1 MSEDIIAETDTDW
14 FDNHLRE
21 WADSGWETEEIE
33 DYLVKNSATAT
44 EALMRVE
51 YLIGACK
58 QLSSRMS
65 HKWLDR
71 LDISGGLFDEW
82 IEALNN
88 PMNYDAILERYNEWA
103 KQYRRWELILDKCR
117 RDWEAI
123 MLGEE
128 RLLILARCDALDESS
143 KPRINLLIPMMEDPN
158 SFAKLDELL
167 NEIEENEARQKRAVY
182 ASIES
187 LRSDGYDV
195 EYIAEMNLVDALQEI
210 GHRQKM
216 HNLHEIIRLQI
227 IDEIAEFDDQL
238 AEKYE
243 IQRKT
248 MLNNDAENSLT
259 DLSKQV
265 SVMGIDLKKRLSKI
279 NLQIADWIDSG
290 MVFSTTRI
298 AAKEMFEWETNLPE
312 LTSEVDAHLALISR
326 YNYYNERMSDVTS
339 AQQYIGYL
347 DQTGT
352 LAEIVDDLELRWKD
366 AELECY
372 SIIEKYQNLGLVM
385 DDWSARIDVDPLNS
399 LTLIKISESD
409 WQNRLNCIDRLL
421 EIDVSFDGKTEVEKR
436 IDLLREVD
444 AGPEVIED
452 TMSMIERMITRRA
465 RHRMLLEKD
474 LLQLIAEGK
483 ASEDTASSTF
493 SLAEFEGFVA
503 QSRKHGSSASASI
516 SGNSI
521 IGGRIGERIKEKIG
535 HELNLFESAG
545 WYINELN
552 AMFEDDPM
560 RVARLLS
567 NIRTQMNEH
576 DALRRRLSTMPWNR
590 NVTLALQL
598 QEEMR
603 NPLKLAEINEQIPAM
618 MKELAQM
625 PIEDEEFVFSAW
637 SPAPIRKTLL
647 PIPEQVLEPVDALGD
662 AHEAMLEAMEPEE
675 QIREDGMTDNEFWED
690 EKWSAAR
697 WRWWREREARALAKQ
712 TEKAADANMEPALED
727 VKTEPLQQKPS
738 KSIEVSDSANIEYL
752 HIMMKK
758 LGLSNKY
765 SQDGGVANQISEIR
779 RCLAKSVGIEP
790 RDIRVDRMLRLI
802 LRLLPQSNEHD
813 GKRKVLIMKIASGLK
828 RYQNWVKMRLEAR
841 HKAAKNNLILDSST
855 LGKALER
862 IPGPG
867 FRVPLEKDE
876 KVLPGFDEIE
886 ELSAEVE
893 ILLSTLNLDSASGV
907 VVSAQ

>member
-14 FDNHLRE
+14 FDNHLRD

-33 DYLVKNSATAT
+33 EYLAKNSATAT

-65 HKWLDR
+65 HKWLER
-71 LDISGGLFDEW
+71 IDISGGLFGEW

-88 PMNYDAILERYNEWA
+88 PMNYDAIIERYNEWA
-103 KQYRRWELILDKCR
+103 RQYRRWELILDKCR

-158 SFAKLDELL
+158 SFATLDNLL
-167 NEIEENEARQKRAVY
+167 SEIEENEARQKRAVY
-182 ASIES
+182 AAIES
-187 LRSDGYDV
+187 LQSDGYDV
-195 EYIAEMNLVDALQEI
+195 EYIADMNLVEALQEI

-243 IQRKT
+243 VQRKT
-248 MLNNDAENSLT
+248 MLNNDAEISLT
-259 DLSKQV
+259 DLSEQV
-265 SVMGIDLKKRLSKI
+265 SAMGLDLKKRLSKI

-290 MVFSTTRI
+290 IVFSTTSI
-298 AAKEMFEWETNLPE
+298 SAKDMFEWETNLPE
-312 LTSEVDAHLALISR
+312 LTSEVNAHLALISR
-326 YNYYNERMSDVTS
+326 YNYYNERINDATS

-347 DQTGT
+347 DQTDT

-372 SIIEKYQNLGLVM
+372 SIIEKYQNLGLIM

-399 LTLIKISESD
+399 LALIKISEND
-409 WQNRLNCIDRLL
+409 WQSRLNCIDRLL

-436 IDLLREVD
+436 IDLLREVE

-452 TMSMIERMITRRA
+452 TVAMIERMITRRA
-465 RHRMLLEKD
+465 RHRILLEKD
-474 LLQLIAEGK
+474 LMQLIAAGK

-503 QSRKHGSSASASI
+503 QARKHGSSNNASI
-516 SGNSI
+516 TGNSI

-552 AMFEDDPM
+552 AMFEDDPL

-567 NIRTQMNEH
+567 NIRSQMNEH

-590 NVTLALQL
+590 NITLALQL

-625 PIEDEEFVFSAW
+625 PIEDEEFVFSPW

-647 PIPEQVLEPVDALGD
+647 PIPEQVLEPIDALGD
-662 AHEAMLEAMEPEE
+662 AHEAMLESMESEVLVVDEEIEVQQEEAVVEQSEPPEQE
-675 QIREDGMTDNEFWED
+675 I
-690 EKWSAAR
+690 EK
-697 WRWWREREARALAKQ
+697 KI
-712 TEKAADANMEPALED
+712 
-727 VKTEPLQQKPS
+727 QQKLAP
-738 KSIEVSDSANIEYL
+738 KSTVTNSTDIEHL
-752 HIMMKK
+752 HIIMNK
-758 LGLSNKY
+758 LGLKDSY
-765 SQDGGVANQISEIR
+765 EHQGSIAEQVQQIR
-779 RCLAKSVGIEP
+779 RSLAKNVGLEP
-790 RDIRVDRMLRLI
+790 RDIRVDRLLRLV
-802 LRLLPQSNEHD
+802 LRLLPQSNEQD
-813 GKRKVLIMKIASGLK
+813 GKRKLLIMKLATGVK
-828 RYQNWVKMRLEAR
+828 RYQNWIKRRLEAR
-841 HKAAKNNLILDSST
+841 HKAAKDNLILDSET
-855 LGKALER
+855 LGNALQR

-867 FRVPLEKDE
+867 FKVPLEKDE
-876 KVLPGFDEIE
+876 KILPGFDEIE

-893 ILLSTLNLDSASGV
+893 ILLNTLNLDSASGV
-907 VVSAQ
+907 VISAQ

>member
-1 MSEDIIAETDTDW
+1 MSEDIIAETDW
-14 FDNHLRE
+14 FDNHLRD

-33 DYLVKNSATAT
+33 DYLAKNSATAT

-65 HKWLDR
+65 HKWLER
-71 LDISGGLFDEW
+71 VDISGGLFGEW

-88 PMNYDAILERYNEWA
+88 PMNYDAIIERYNEWA
-103 KQYRRWELILDKCR
+103 RQYRRWELILDKSR

-123 MLGEE
+123 MLSEE
-128 RLLILARCDALDESS
+128 RLLVLARCDALDESS

-158 SFAKLDELL
+158 SFATLDNLL
-167 NEIEENEARQKRAVY
+167 SEIEENEARQKRAVY
-182 ASIES
+182 AAIES
-187 LRSDGYDV
+187 LRNDGYDV
-195 EYIAEMNLVDALQEI
+195 EYIADMNLVEALQEI
-210 GHRQKM
+210 GNRQKM

-243 IQRKT
+243 VQRKT
-248 MLNNDAENSLT
+248 MLNNDAEISLT
-259 DLSKQV
+259 DLSEQV
-265 SVMGIDLKKRLSKI
+265 STMGLDLKKRLSKI
-279 NLQIADWIDSG
+279 NLQIADWINSG
-290 MVFSTTRI
+290 IVFSTTSI
-298 AAKEMFEWETNLPE
+298 AAKDMFEWETNLPE
-312 LTSEVDAHLALISR
+312 LTNEVNAHLALISR
-326 YNYYNERMSDVTS
+326 YNYYNERMNDVTS
-339 AQQYIGYL
+339 AQQYVGYL
-347 DQTGT
+347 DQTDT

-372 SIIEKYQNLGLVM
+372 SIIEKYQNLGLIM

-399 LTLIKISESD
+399 LTLIKITEND

-421 EIDVSFDGKTEVEKR
+421 EIDVSFEGKTEVEKR
-436 IDLLREVD
+436 IDLLREVE

-452 TMSMIERMITRRA
+452 TISMIERMITRRA

-474 LLQLIAEGK
+474 LMQLIAAGK

-503 QSRKHGSSASASI
+503 QARKHGSSNNASI
-516 SGNSI
+516 TGNSI
-521 IGGRIGERIKEKIG
+521 VGGRIGERIKGKIA

-567 NIRTQMNEH
+567 NIRSQMNEH
-576 DALRRRLSTMPWNR
+576 DALRRRLATMPWNR
-590 NVTLALQL
+590 NVALALQL

-625 PIEDEEFVFSAW
+625 PIEDEEFVFSPW

-662 AHEAMLEAMEPEE
+662 AHEAILESMESEVLVVDEEIEVQQEVVIEQSTLPEQDSEE
-675 QIREDGMTDNEFWED
+675 Q
-690 EKWSAAR
+690 
-697 WRWWREREARALAKQ
+697 
-712 TEKAADANMEPALED
+712 
-727 VKTEPLQQKPS
+727 VQQKLAP
-738 KSIEVSDSANIEYL
+738 KSVVSNSTDIEHL
-752 HIMMKK
+752 HIIMDK
-758 LGLSNKY
+758 LGLKDSY
-765 SQDGGVANQISEIR
+765 ERQGSVAEQVQQIR
-779 RCLAKSVGIEP
+779 RSLAKNVGLEP
-790 RDIRVDRMLRLI
+790 RDVRVDRLLRLV
-802 LRLLPQSNEHD
+802 LRLLPQSNEQD
-813 GKRKVLIMKIASGLK
+813 GKRKLLIMKLATGLK
-828 RYQNWVKMRLEAR
+828 RYQNWIKLRLEAR
-841 HKAAKNNLILDSST
+841 HKAAKDNLILDSET
-855 LGKALER
+855 LGNALQR

-867 FRVPLEKDE
+867 FKVPLEKDE
-876 KVLPGFDEIE
+876 KILPGFDQIE

>member
-14 FDNHLRE
+14 FDNHLRD

-65 HKWLDR
+65 HKWLER
-71 LDISGGLFDEW
+71 IDISGGLFGEW

-88 PMNYDAILERYNEWA
+88 PMNYDAIIERYNEWA
-103 KQYRRWELILDKCR
+103 RQYRRWELVLDKCR

-128 RLLILARCDALDESS
+128 RLLILARCDALDDSS

-158 SFAKLDELL
+158 SFATLDNLL
-167 NEIEENEARQKRAVY
+167 SEIEENEARQKRAVY
-182 ASIES
+182 AAIES

-195 EYIAEMNLVDALQEI
+195 EYIADMNLVEALQEI

-243 IQRKT
+243 VQRKT
-248 MLNNDAENSLT
+248 MLNNDAEISLT
-259 DLSKQV
+259 DLSEQV
-265 SVMGIDLKKRLSKI
+265 SAMGLDLKKRLSKI

-290 MVFSTTRI
+290 IVFSTTSI
-298 AAKEMFEWETNLPE
+298 AAKDMFEWETNLPE
-312 LTSEVDAHLALISR
+312 LTSEVNAHLALISR
-326 YNYYNERMSDVTS
+326 YNYYNERMNDATS

-347 DQTGT
+347 DQTDT
-352 LAEIVDDLELRWKD
+352 LAEIVDELELRWKD

-399 LTLIKISESD
+399 LTLIKISEND
-409 WQNRLNCIDRLL
+409 WQNRLTCIDQLL
-421 EIDVSFDGKTEVEKR
+421 EIDVSFDGKSKVEKR
-436 IDLLREVD
+436 IDLLREVE

-452 TMSMIERMITRRA
+452 TVSMIERMITRRA

-474 LLQLIAEGK
+474 LMQLIAAGK

-503 QSRKHGSSASASI
+503 QARKHGSSNNASI
-516 SGNSI
+516 TGNSI
-521 IGGRIGERIKEKIG
+521 IGGRIGERIKEKIS
-535 HELNLFESAG
+535 HELNLLESAG

-552 AMFEDDPM
+552 AMFEDDPL

-567 NIRTQMNEH
+567 NIRSQMNEH

-590 NVTLALQL
+590 NVTLALEI

-603 NPLKLAEINEQIPAM
+603 NPLKLAEINEQIPTM

-625 PIEDEEFVFSAW
+625 PIEDEEFVFSPW
-637 SPAPIRKTLL
+637 SPTPIRKTLL
-647 PIPEQVLEPVDALGD
+647 PVPEQVLEPVDALGD
-662 AHEAMLEAMEPEE
+662 AHEAMLESMESEVLVVDEVIEIQQEESVVEQSESPEQDIEE
-675 QIREDGMTDNEFWED
+675 Q
-690 EKWSAAR
+690 
-697 WRWWREREARALAKQ
+697 
-712 TEKAADANMEPALED
+712 
-727 VKTEPLQQKPS
+727 VQQKPTP
-738 KSIEVSDSANIEYL
+738 KSTVSNSTDIEHL
-752 HIMMKK
+752 HIIMNK
-758 LGLSNKY
+758 LGLNDSY
-765 SQDGGVANQISEIR
+765 EHQGSVAEQVQQIR
-779 RCLAKSVGIEP
+779 RSLAKNVGLEP
-790 RDIRVDRMLRLI
+790 RDIRVDRLLRLI
-802 LRLLPQSNEHD
+802 LRLLPQSNEQD
-813 GKRKVLIMKIASGLK
+813 GRRKLLIMKLATGLK
-828 RYQNWVKMRLEAR
+828 RYQNWIKRRLEAR
-841 HKAAKNNLILDSST
+841 HKAAKDNLMLDSET
-855 LGKALER
+855 LGNALQR

-867 FRVPLEKDE
+867 FKVPLEKDE

>member
-14 FDNHLRE
+14 FDNHLRD

-65 HKWLDR
+65 HKWLER
-71 LDISGGLFDEW
+71 IDISGGLFGEW

-88 PMNYDAILERYNEWA
+88 PMNYDAIIERYNEWA
-103 KQYRRWELILDKCR
+103 RQYRRWELVLDKCR

-128 RLLILARCDALDESS
+128 RLLILARCDALDDSS

-158 SFAKLDELL
+158 SFATLDNLL
-167 NEIEENEARQKRAVY
+167 SEIEENEARQKRAVY
-182 ASIES
+182 AAIES

-195 EYIAEMNLVDALQEI
+195 EYIADMNLVEALQEI

-243 IQRKT
+243 VQRKT
-248 MLNNDAENSLT
+248 MLNNDAEISLT
-259 DLSKQV
+259 DLSEQV
-265 SVMGIDLKKRLSKI
+265 SAMGLDLKKRLSKI

-290 MVFSTTRI
+290 IVFSTTSI
-298 AAKEMFEWETNLPE
+298 AAKDLFEWETNLPE
-312 LTSEVDAHLALISR
+312 LTSEVNDHLALISR
-326 YNYYNERMSDVTS
+326 YNYYNERMNDATS

-347 DQTGT
+347 DQTDT
-352 LAEIVDDLELRWKD
+352 LAEIVDELELRWKD

-399 LTLIKISESD
+399 LTLIKISEND
-409 WQNRLNCIDRLL
+409 WQNRLTCIDQLL
-421 EIDVSFDGKTEVEKR
+421 EIDVSFDGKSKVEKR
-436 IDLLREVD
+436 IDLLREVE

-452 TMSMIERMITRRA
+452 TVSMIERMITRRA

-474 LLQLIAEGK
+474 LMQLIAAGK

-503 QSRKHGSSASASI
+503 QARKHGSSNNASI
-516 SGNSI
+516 TGNSI
-521 IGGRIGERIKEKIG
+521 IGGRIGERIKEKIS
-535 HELNLFESAG
+535 HELNLLESAG

-552 AMFEDDPM
+552 AMFEDDPL

-567 NIRTQMNEH
+567 NIRSQMNEH

-590 NVTLALQL
+590 NVTLALEI

-603 NPLKLAEINEQIPAM
+603 NPLKLAEINEQIPTM

-625 PIEDEEFVFSAW
+625 PIEDEEFVFSPW
-637 SPAPIRKTLL
+637 SPTPIRKTLL
-647 PIPEQVLEPVDALGD
+647 PVPEQVLEPVDALGD
-662 AHEAMLEAMEPEE
+662 AHEAMLESMESEVLVVDEVIEIQQEESVVEQSESPEQDIEE
-675 QIREDGMTDNEFWED
+675 Q
-690 EKWSAAR
+690 
-697 WRWWREREARALAKQ
+697 
-712 TEKAADANMEPALED
+712 
-727 VKTEPLQQKPS
+727 VQQKPTP
-738 KSIEVSDSANIEYL
+738 KSTVSNSTDIEHL
-752 HIMMKK
+752 HIIMNK
-758 LGLSNKY
+758 LGLNDSY
-765 SQDGGVANQISEIR
+765 EHQGSVAEQVQQIR
-779 RCLAKSVGIEP
+779 RSLAKNVGLEP
-790 RDIRVDRMLRLI
+790 RDIRVDRLLRLI
-802 LRLLPQSNEHD
+802 LRLLPQSNEQD
-813 GKRKVLIMKIASGLK
+813 GRRKLLIMKLATGLK
-828 RYQNWVKMRLEAR
+828 RYQNWIKRRLEAR
-841 HKAAKNNLILDSST
+841 HKAAKDNLMLDSET
-855 LGKALER
+855 LGNALQR

-867 FRVPLEKDE
+867 FKVPLEKDE

>member
-14 FDNHLRE
+14 FDNHLRD
-21 WADSGWETEEIE
+21 WADSGWETGEIE
-33 DYLVKNSATAT
+33 DYLAKNSATAT

-65 HKWLDR
+65 HKWLER
-71 LDISGGLFDEW
+71 LDISGGLFGEW

-88 PMNYDAILERYNEWA
+88 PMNYEAIIERYNEWA
-103 KQYRRWELILDKCR
+103 RQYRRWELILDKCR

-158 SFAKLDELL
+158 SFATLDNLL
-167 NEIEENEARQKRAVY
+167 SEIEENEARQKRAVY

-195 EYIAEMNLVDALQEI
+195 EYIVEMNLVDALQEI

-243 IQRKT
+243 NQRKT
-248 MLNNDAENSLT
+248 MLNSDAETSLT

-265 SVMGIDLKKRLSKI
+265 STIGLDLKKRLSKI
-279 NLQIADWIDSG
+279 NLQIGDWIDAG

-298 AAKEMFEWETNLPE
+298 TAKDMFEWETNLPE
-312 LTSEVDAHLALISR
+312 LTSEVNTHLALISR
-326 YNYYNERMSDVTS
+326 YNYYNERMNDVAS
-339 AQQYIGYL
+339 AQQYVGYL
-347 DQTGT
+347 DQTET
-352 LAEIVDDLELRWKD
+352 LSEIVDDLELRWKD

-385 DDWSARIDVDPLNS
+385 DDWSARIEVDPLNS
-399 LTLIKISESD
+399 LTLIKISEND
-409 WQNRLNCIDRLL
+409 WQNRLDCIDRLL

-436 IDLLREVD
+436 IDLLREVE

-452 TMSMIERMITRRA
+452 TVSMIERMITRRA

-474 LLQLIAEGK
+474 LMQLIAAGK

-503 QSRKHGSSASASI
+503 QARKHGSSANASI
-516 SGNSI
+516 TGNSI

-545 WYINELN
+545 WYINELK

-567 NIRTQMNEH
+567 SIREQMNEH
-576 DALRRRLSTMPWNR
+576 DALRRRLSSMPWNR
-590 NVTLALQL
+590 NIPLALQI
-598 QEEMR
+598 QEDMR
-603 NPLKLAEINEQIPAM
+603 NPLKLAKIKEQIPTL

-625 PIEDEEFVFSAW
+625 PIEDEEFVFSPW

-662 AHEAMLEAMEPEE
+662 AHEAMLESMESEALIVDEEAEVLQEEELVVEQSAPEE
-675 QIREDGMTDNEFWED
+675 QDNDEQIQKKLAPKSTVSNSTD
-690 EKWSAAR
+690 
-697 WRWWREREARALAKQ
+697 
-712 TEKAADANMEPALED
+712 
-727 VKTEPLQQKPS
+727 
-738 KSIEVSDSANIEYL
+738 IEHL
-752 HIMMKK
+752 HIIMNK
-758 LGLSNKY
+758 LGLNDSY
-765 SQDGGVANQISEIR
+765 ERQGSVAEQVQQIR
-779 RCLAKSVGIEP
+779 RSLAKNVGLEP
-790 RDIRVDRMLRLI
+790 RDIRVDRLLRLI
-802 LRLLPQSNEHD
+802 LRLLPQSNQQD
-813 GKRKVLIMKIASGLK
+813 GRRKLLIMKLATGLK
-828 RYQNWVKMRLEAR
+828 RYQNWIIRRLEAR
-841 HKAAKNNLILDSST
+841 HKAAKDNLILDSET
-855 LGKALER
+855 LGNALQR

-867 FRVPLEKDE
+867 FKVPLEKDE
-876 KVLPGFDEIE
+876 KILPGFEEIE

>member
-1 MSEDIIAETDTDW
+1 MSEDIIAETDW
-14 FDNHLRE
+14 FDNHLRD

-33 DYLVKNSATAT
+33 DYLAKNSATAT

-65 HKWLDR
+65 HKWLER
-71 LDISGGLFDEW
+71 VDISGGLFGEW

-88 PMNYDAILERYNEWA
+88 PMNYDAIIERYNEWA
-103 KQYRRWELILDKCR
+103 RRYRRWELILDKSR

-123 MLGEE
+123 MLSEE
-128 RLLILARCDALDESS
+128 RLLVLARCDALDESS

-158 SFAKLDELL
+158 SFATLDNLL
-167 NEIEENEARQKRAVY
+167 SEIEENEARQKRAVY
-182 ASIES
+182 AAIES
-187 LRSDGYDV
+187 LRNDGYDV
-195 EYIAEMNLVDALQEI
+195 EYIADMNLVEALQEI
-210 GHRQKM
+210 GNRQKM

-243 IQRKT
+243 VQRKT
-248 MLNNDAENSLT
+248 MLNNDAEISLT
-259 DLSKQV
+259 DLSEQV
-265 SVMGIDLKKRLSKI
+265 STMGLDLKKRLSKI

-290 MVFSTTRI
+290 IVFSTTSI
-298 AAKEMFEWETNLPE
+298 AAKDMFEWETNLPE
-312 LTSEVDAHLALISR
+312 LTNEVNAHLALISR
-326 YNYYNERMSDVTS
+326 YNYYNERMNDVTS
-339 AQQYIGYL
+339 AQQYVGYL
-347 DQTGT
+347 DQTDT

-372 SIIEKYQNLGLVM
+372 SIIEKYQNLGLIM

-399 LTLIKISESD
+399 LTLIKITEND

-421 EIDVSFDGKTEVEKR
+421 EIDVSFEGKTEVEKR
-436 IDLLREVD
+436 IDLLREVE

-452 TMSMIERMITRRA
+452 TISMIERMITRRA

-474 LLQLIAEGK
+474 LMQLIAAGK

-503 QSRKHGSSASASI
+503 QARKHGSSNNASI
-516 SGNSI
+516 TGNSI
-521 IGGRIGERIKEKIG
+521 VGGRIGERIKGKIA

-567 NIRTQMNEH
+567 NIRSQMNEH
-576 DALRRRLSTMPWNR
+576 DALRRRLATMPWNR
-590 NVTLALQL
+590 NVALALQL

-625 PIEDEEFVFSAW
+625 PIEDEEFVFSPW
-637 SPAPIRKTLL
+637 SPTPIRKTLL
-647 PIPEQVLEPVDALGD
+647 PIPEQILEPVDALGD
-662 AHEAMLEAMEPEE
+662 AHEAILESMESEVQVVDEEIEVQQEVVIEQSTLPEQDSEE
-675 QIREDGMTDNEFWED
+675 Q
-690 EKWSAAR
+690 
-697 WRWWREREARALAKQ
+697 
-712 TEKAADANMEPALED
+712 
-727 VKTEPLQQKPS
+727 VQQKLAP
-738 KSIEVSDSANIEYL
+738 KSVVSNSTDIEHL
-752 HIMMKK
+752 HIIMDK
-758 LGLSNKY
+758 LGLNDNYERQGS
-765 SQDGGVANQISEIR
+765 VAEQVQQIR
-779 RCLAKSVGIEP
+779 RSLAKNVGLEP
-790 RDIRVDRMLRLI
+790 RDVRVDRLLRLV
-802 LRLLPQSNEHD
+802 LRLLPQSNEQD
-813 GKRKVLIMKIASGLK
+813 GKRKLLIMKLATGLK
-828 RYQNWVKMRLEAR
+828 RYQNWIKLRLEAR
-841 HKAAKNNLILDSST
+841 HKAAKDNLILDSET
-855 LGKALER
+855 LGNALQR

-867 FRVPLEKDE
+867 FKVPLEKDE
-876 KVLPGFDEIE
+876 KILPGFDEIE

>member
-1 MSEDIIAETDTDW
+1 MSEDIVAETDTDW
-14 FDNHLRE
+14 FDNHLRD
-21 WADSGWETEEIE
+21 WADSGWEIEEIE
-33 DYLVKNSATAT
+33 DYLTKNSATAT

-65 HKWLDR
+65 HKWLER
-71 LDISGGLFDEW
+71 LDLSGGLFSEW

-88 PMNYDAILERYNEWA
+88 PMNYDAIVERYNEWA
-103 KQYRRWELILDKCR
+103 RQYRRWELILDKCR

-158 SFAKLDELL
+158 SFATLDNLL
-167 NEIEENEARQKRAVY
+167 SEIEENEARQKRAVY

-227 IDEIAEFDDQL
+227 IDEIAEFDDKL

-243 IQRKT
+243 IQRKA
-248 MLNNDAENSLT
+248 MLNNNDEISLT
-259 DLSKQV
+259 DLSEQV
-265 SVMGIDLKKRLSKI
+265 SVMGLDLKKRLSKI

-290 MVFSTTRI
+290 IVFSITSI
-298 AAKEMFEWETNLPE
+298 AAKDMFEWETNLPE
-312 LTSEVDAHLALISR
+312 LTSEVNTHLALISR
-326 YNYYNERMSDVTS
+326 YNYYNERMNDVTS
-339 AQQYIGYL
+339 AQQYVGYL
-347 DQTGT
+347 DQTDT

-385 DDWSARIDVDPLNS
+385 DDWGARIDVDPLNS
-399 LTLIKISESD
+399 LTLIKITEND

-421 EIDVSFDGKTEVEKR
+421 EIDVSFDGKTEVGKR
-436 IDLLREVD
+436 IDLLREVE

-452 TMSMIERMITRRA
+452 TISMIERMITRRA

-474 LLQLIAEGK
+474 LMQLIAAGK

-503 QSRKHGSSASASI
+503 QARKHGSSTNASI
-516 SGNSI
+516 TGNSI
-521 IGGRIGERIKEKIG
+521 VGGRIGERIKEKIG

-552 AMFEDDPM
+552 AMFEDDPL

-567 NIRTQMNEH
+567 NIREQMDVH

-590 NVTLALQL
+590 NVALALQI
-598 QEEMR
+598 QEDLR

-625 PIEDEEFVFSAW
+625 PIEDEEFVFSPW

-662 AHEAMLEAMEPEE
+662 AHEAILESMESETLSVDEDIDVQQEELVVEQSVVSEQDGEE
-675 QIREDGMTDNEFWED
+675 QI
-690 EKWSAAR
+690 
-697 WRWWREREARALAKQ
+697 
-712 TEKAADANMEPALED
+712 
-727 VKTEPLQQKPS
+727 QQKLAP
-738 KSIEVSDSANIEYL
+738 KSAVSNSTDIEHL
-752 HIMMKK
+752 HIIMNK
-758 LGLSNKY
+758 LGLNDSY
-765 SQDGGVANQISEIR
+765 ERQGSVAEQVQQIR
-779 RCLAKSVGIEP
+779 RSLAKNVGLEP
-790 RDIRVDRMLRLI
+790 RDIRVDRLLRLV
-802 LRLLPQSNEHD
+802 LRLLPQSNEQD
-813 GKRKVLIMKIASGLK
+813 GRRKLLIMKVATGLK
-828 RYQNWVKMRLEAR
+828 RYQSWIKRRLEAR
-841 HKAAKNNLILDSST
+841 HKAAKDNLILDSVT
-855 LGKALER
+855 LGNALQR

-867 FRVPLEKDE
+867 FKVPLEKDE
-876 KVLPGFDEIE
+876 KILPGFDEIE
-886 ELSAEVE
+886 ELAAEVE
-893 ILLSTLNLDSASGV
+893 ILLSTLSLDSASGV
-907 VVSAQ
+907 IVSAQ

>member
-14 FDNHLRE
+14 FDNHLRN
-21 WADSGWETEEIE
+21 WADNGWETGEIE
-33 DYLVKNSATAT
+33 DYLAKNSATAT

-71 LDISGGLFDEW
+71 VDISGGLFGEW

-88 PMNYDAILERYNEWA
+88 PMNYDAIIERYNEWA
-103 KQYRRWELILDKCR
+103 RQYRRWELILDKSR

-123 MLGEE
+123 MLSEE
-128 RLLILARCDALDESS
+128 RLLVLARCDALDESS

-158 SFAKLDELL
+158 SFATLDNLL
-167 NEIEENEARQKRAVY
+167 SEIEENEARQKRAVY
-182 ASIES
+182 AAIES
-187 LRSDGYDV
+187 LRNDGYDV
-195 EYIAEMNLVDALQEI
+195 EYIADMNLVEALQEI
-210 GHRQKM
+210 GNRQKM

-243 IQRKT
+243 VQRKT
-248 MLNNDAENSLT
+248 MLNNDAEISLT
-259 DLSKQV
+259 DLSEQV
-265 SVMGIDLKKRLSKI
+265 STMGLDLKKRLSKI

-290 MVFSTTRI
+290 IVFSTTSI
-298 AAKEMFEWETNLPE
+298 AAKDMFEWETNLPE
-312 LTSEVDAHLALISR
+312 LTNEVNAHLALISR
-326 YNYYNERMSDVTS
+326 YNYYNERMNDVTS
-339 AQQYIGYL
+339 AQQYVGYL
-347 DQTGT
+347 DQTDT

-372 SIIEKYQNLGLVM
+372 SIIEKYQNLGLIM

-399 LTLIKISESD
+399 LTLIKITEND

-421 EIDVSFDGKTEVEKR
+421 EIDVSFEGKTEVEKR
-436 IDLLREVD
+436 IDLLREVE

-452 TMSMIERMITRRA
+452 TISMIERMITRRA

-474 LLQLIAEGK
+474 LMQLIAAGK

-503 QSRKHGSSASASI
+503 QARKHGSSNNASI
-516 SGNSI
+516 TGNSI
-521 IGGRIGERIKEKIG
+521 VGGRIGERIKEKIA

-567 NIRTQMNEH
+567 NIRSQMNEH
-576 DALRRRLSTMPWNR
+576 DALRRRLATMPWNR
-590 NVTLALQL
+590 NVALALQL

-625 PIEDEEFVFSAW
+625 PIEDEEFVFSPW
-637 SPAPIRKTLL
+637 SPTPIRKTLL
-647 PIPEQVLEPVDALGD
+647 PIPEQILEPVDALGD
-662 AHEAMLEAMEPEE
+662 AHEAILESMESEVQVVDEEIEVQQEVVIEQSTLPEQDSEE
-675 QIREDGMTDNEFWED
+675 Q
-690 EKWSAAR
+690 
-697 WRWWREREARALAKQ
+697 
-712 TEKAADANMEPALED
+712 
-727 VKTEPLQQKPS
+727 VQQKLAP
-738 KSIEVSDSANIEYL
+738 KSVVSNSTDIEHL
-752 HIMMKK
+752 HIIMDK
-758 LGLSNKY
+758 LGLNDNYERQGS
-765 SQDGGVANQISEIR
+765 VAEQVQQIR
-779 RCLAKSVGIEP
+779 RSLAKNVGLEP
-790 RDIRVDRMLRLI
+790 RDVRVDRLLRLV
-802 LRLLPQSNEHD
+802 LRLLPQSNEQD
-813 GKRKVLIMKIASGLK
+813 GKRKLLIMKLATGLK
-828 RYQNWVKMRLEAR
+828 RYQNWIKLRLEAR
-841 HKAAKNNLILDSST
+841 HKAAKDNLILDSET
-855 LGKALER
+855 LGNALQR

-867 FRVPLEKDE
+867 FKVPLEKDE
-876 KVLPGFDEIE
+876 KILPGFDQIE

>member
-1 MSEDIIAETDTDW
+1 MSEDIIAETDW
-14 FDNHLRE
+14 FDNHLRD

-33 DYLVKNSATAT
+33 DYLAKNSATAT

-65 HKWLDR
+65 HKWLER
-71 LDISGGLFDEW
+71 VDISGGLFGEW

-88 PMNYDAILERYNEWA
+88 PMNYDAIIERYNEWA
-103 KQYRRWELILDKCR
+103 RQYRRWELILDKSR

-123 MLGEE
+123 MLSEE
-128 RLLILARCDALDESS
+128 RLLVLARCDALDESS

-158 SFAKLDELL
+158 SFATLDNLL
-167 NEIEENEARQKRAVY
+167 SEIEENEARQKRAVY
-182 ASIES
+182 AAIES
-187 LRSDGYDV
+187 LRNDGYDV
-195 EYIAEMNLVDALQEI
+195 EYIADMNLVEALQEI
-210 GHRQKM
+210 GNRQKM

-243 IQRKT
+243 VQRKT
-248 MLNNDAENSLT
+248 MLNNDAEISLT
-259 DLSKQV
+259 DLSEQV
-265 SVMGIDLKKRLSKI
+265 STMGLDLKKRLSKI

-290 MVFSTTRI
+290 IVFSTTSI
-298 AAKEMFEWETNLPE
+298 AAKDMFEWETNLPE
-312 LTSEVDAHLALISR
+312 LTNEVNAHLALISR
-326 YNYYNERMSDVTS
+326 YNYYNERMNDVTS
-339 AQQYIGYL
+339 AQQYVGYL
-347 DQTGT
+347 DQTDT

-372 SIIEKYQNLGLVM
+372 SIIEKYQNLGLIM

-399 LTLIKISESD
+399 LTLIKITEND

-421 EIDVSFDGKTEVEKR
+421 EIDVSFEGKTEVEKR
-436 IDLLREVD
+436 IDLLREVE

-452 TMSMIERMITRRA
+452 TISMIERMITRRA

-474 LLQLIAEGK
+474 LMQLIAAGK

-503 QSRKHGSSASASI
+503 QARKHGSSNNASI
-516 SGNSI
+516 TGNSI
-521 IGGRIGERIKEKIG
+521 VGGRIGERIKGKIA

-567 NIRTQMNEH
+567 NIRSQMNEH
-576 DALRRRLSTMPWNR
+576 DALRRRLATMPWNR
-590 NVTLALQL
+590 NVALALQL

-625 PIEDEEFVFSAW
+625 PIEDEEFVFSPW
-637 SPAPIRKTLL
+637 SPTPIRKTLL
-647 PIPEQVLEPVDALGD
+647 PIPEQILEPVDALGD
-662 AHEAMLEAMEPEE
+662 AHEAILESMESEVQVVDEEIEVQQEVVIEQSTLPEQDSEE
-675 QIREDGMTDNEFWED
+675 Q
-690 EKWSAAR
+690 
-697 WRWWREREARALAKQ
+697 
-712 TEKAADANMEPALED
+712 
-727 VKTEPLQQKPS
+727 VQQKLAP
-738 KSIEVSDSANIEYL
+738 KSVVSNSTDIEHL
-752 HIMMKK
+752 HIIMDK
-758 LGLSNKY
+758 LGLNDNYERQGS
-765 SQDGGVANQISEIR
+765 VAEQVQQIR
-779 RCLAKSVGIEP
+779 RSLAKNVGLEP
-790 RDIRVDRMLRLI
+790 RDVRVDRLLRLV
-802 LRLLPQSNEHD
+802 LRLLPQSNEQD
-813 GKRKVLIMKIASGLK
+813 GKRKLLIMKLATGLK
-828 RYQNWVKMRLEAR
+828 RYQNWIKLRLEAR
-841 HKAAKNNLILDSST
+841 HKAAKDNLILDSET
-855 LGKALER
+855 LGNALQR

-867 FRVPLEKDE
+867 FKVPLEKDE
-876 KVLPGFDEIE
+876 KILPGFDQIE

>member
-14 FDNHLRE
+14 FDNHLRD

-33 DYLVKNSATAT
+33 DYLAKNSATAT

-65 HKWLDR
+65 HKWLER
-71 LDISGGLFDEW
+71 IDISSGLFGEW

-88 PMNYDAILERYNEWA
+88 PMNYDAIIERYNEWA
-103 KQYRRWELILDKCR
+103 RQYRRWELILDKSR

-158 SFAKLDELL
+158 SFATLDNLL
-167 NEIEENEARQKRAVY
+167 SEIEENEARQKRAVY
-182 ASIES
+182 AAIES

-195 EYIAEMNLVDALQEI
+195 EYIADMNLVEALQEI

-243 IQRKT
+243 VQRKT
-248 MLNNDAENSLT
+248 MLNNDAELSLT
-259 DLSKQV
+259 DLSEQV
-265 SVMGIDLKKRLSKI
+265 SAMGLDLKKRLSKI

-290 MVFSTTRI
+290 IVFSTTSI
-298 AAKEMFEWETNLPE
+298 AAKDLFEWETNIPE
-312 LTSEVDAHLALISR
+312 LTSEVNAHLALISR
-326 YNYYNERMSDVTS
+326 YNYYNERMNDATS

-347 DQTGT
+347 DQTDT
-352 LAEIVDDLELRWKD
+352 LAEIVDELELRWKD

-399 LTLIKISESD
+399 LTLIKISEND

-436 IDLLREVD
+436 IDLLREVE

-452 TMSMIERMITRRA
+452 TISMIERMITRRA

-474 LLQLIAEGK
+474 LMQLIAAGK

-503 QSRKHGSSASASI
+503 QARKHGSSNNASI
-516 SGNSI
+516 TGNSI
-521 IGGRIGERIKEKIG
+521 IGGRIGERIKEKIS
-535 HELNLFESAG
+535 HELNLLESAG

-552 AMFEDDPM
+552 AMFEDDPL

-567 NIRTQMNEH
+567 NIRSQMNEH

-590 NVTLALQL
+590 NVTLALEI

-603 NPLKLAEINEQIPAM
+603 NPLKLAEINEQIPTM

-625 PIEDEEFVFSAW
+625 PIEDEEFVFSPW
-637 SPAPIRKTLL
+637 SPTPIRKTLL
-647 PIPEQVLEPVDALGD
+647 PVPEQVLEPVDALGD
-662 AHEAMLEAMEPEE
+662 AHEAMLESMESEVLVVDEEIEIQQEELVVEPSESPEQDIE
-675 QIREDGMTDNEFWED
+675 
-690 EKWSAAR
+690 
-697 WRWWREREARALAKQ
+697 ER
-712 TEKAADANMEPALED
+712 
-727 VKTEPLQQKPS
+727 VQQKPAP
-738 KSIEVSDSANIEYL
+738 KSTVSNSTDIEHL
-752 HIMMKK
+752 HIIMTK
-758 LGLSNKY
+758 LGLNDSY
-765 SQDGGVANQISEIR
+765 ERQGSVAEQVQQIR
-779 RCLAKSVGIEP
+779 RSLAKNVGLEP
-790 RDIRVDRMLRLI
+790 RDIRVDRLLRLI
-802 LRLLPQSNEHD
+802 LRLLPQSNEQD
-813 GKRKVLIMKIASGLK
+813 GRRKLLIMKLATGLK
-828 RYQNWVKMRLEAR
+828 RYQNWIKRRLEAR
-841 HKAAKNNLILDSST
+841 HKAAKDNLILDSET
-855 LGKALER
+855 LGNALQR

-867 FRVPLEKDE
+867 FKVPLEKDE

>member
-14 FDNHLRE
+14 FDNHLRD

-33 DYLVKNSATAT
+33 DYLAKNSATAT

-65 HKWLDR
+65 HKWLER
-71 LDISGGLFDEW
+71 IDISGGLFGEW

-88 PMNYDAILERYNEWA
+88 PMNYDAIIERYNEWA
-103 KQYRRWELILDKCR
+103 RQYRRWELVLDKCR

-158 SFAKLDELL
+158 SFATLDNLL
-167 NEIEENEARQKRAVY
+167 SEIEENEARQKRAVY
-182 ASIES
+182 AAIES

-195 EYIAEMNLVDALQEI
+195 EYIADMNLVEALQEI

-243 IQRKT
+243 VQRKT
-248 MLNNDAENSLT
+248 MLNNDAELSLT
-259 DLSKQV
+259 DLSEQV
-265 SVMGIDLKKRLSKI
+265 SAMGLDLKKRLSKI

-290 MVFSTTRI
+290 IVFSTTSI
-298 AAKEMFEWETNLPE
+298 AAKDLFEWETNIPE
-312 LTSEVDAHLALISR
+312 LTSEVNAHLALISR
-326 YNYYNERMSDVTS
+326 YNYYNERMNDATS

-347 DQTGT
+347 DQTDT
-352 LAEIVDDLELRWKD
+352 LAEIVDELELRWKD

-399 LTLIKISESD
+399 LTLIKISEND

-436 IDLLREVD
+436 IDLLREVE

-452 TMSMIERMITRRA
+452 TISMIERMITRRA

-474 LLQLIAEGK
+474 LMQLIAAGK

-503 QSRKHGSSASASI
+503 QARKHGSSNNASI
-516 SGNSI
+516 TGNSI
-521 IGGRIGERIKEKIG
+521 IGGRIGERIKEKIS
-535 HELNLFESAG
+535 HELNLLESAG

-552 AMFEDDPM
+552 AMFEDDPL

-567 NIRTQMNEH
+567 NIRSQMNEH

-590 NVTLALQL
+590 NVTLALEI

-603 NPLKLAEINEQIPAM
+603 NPLKLAEINEQIPTM

-625 PIEDEEFVFSAW
+625 PIEDEEFVFSPW
-637 SPAPIRKTLL
+637 SPTPIRKTLL
-647 PIPEQVLEPVDALGD
+647 PVPEQVLEPVDALGD
-662 AHEAMLEAMEPEE
+662 AHEAMLESMESEVLVVDEEIEIQQEELVVEQSESPEQDIEE
-675 QIREDGMTDNEFWED
+675 Q
-690 EKWSAAR
+690 
-697 WRWWREREARALAKQ
+697 
-712 TEKAADANMEPALED
+712 
-727 VKTEPLQQKPS
+727 VQQKPAP
-738 KSIEVSDSANIEYL
+738 KSTVSNSTDIEHL
-752 HIMMKK
+752 HIIMTK
-758 LGLSNKY
+758 LGLNDSY
-765 SQDGGVANQISEIR
+765 ERQGSVAEQVQQIR
-779 RCLAKSVGIEP
+779 RSLAKNVGLEP
-790 RDIRVDRMLRLI
+790 RDIRVDRLLRLI
-802 LRLLPQSNEHD
+802 LRLLPQSNEQD
-813 GKRKVLIMKIASGLK
+813 GRRKLLIMKLATGLK
-828 RYQNWVKMRLEAR
+828 RYQNWIKRRLEAR
-841 HKAAKNNLILDSST
+841 HKAAKDNLILDSET
-855 LGKALER
+855 LGNALQR

-867 FRVPLEKDE
+867 FKVPLEKDE

>member
-14 FDNHLRE
+14 FDNHLRN
-21 WADSGWETEEIE
+21 WADNGWETGEIE
-33 DYLVKNSATAT
+33 DYLAKNSATAT

-71 LDISGGLFDEW
+71 VDISGGLFGEW

-88 PMNYDAILERYNEWA
+88 PMNYDAIIERYNEWA
-103 KQYRRWELILDKCR
+103 RQYRRWELILDKSR

-123 MLGEE
+123 MLSEE
-128 RLLILARCDALDESS
+128 RLLVLARCDALDESS

-158 SFAKLDELL
+158 SFATLDSLL
-167 NEIEENEARQKRAVY
+167 SEIEENEARQKRAVY
-182 ASIES
+182 AAIES
-187 LRSDGYDV
+187 LRNDGYDV
-195 EYIAEMNLVDALQEI
+195 EYIADMNLVEALQEI
-210 GHRQKM
+210 GNRQKM

-243 IQRKT
+243 VQRKT
-248 MLNNDAENSLT
+248 MLNNDAEISLT
-259 DLSKQV
+259 DLSEQV
-265 SVMGIDLKKRLSKI
+265 STMGLDLKKRLSKI

-290 MVFSTTRI
+290 IVFSTTSI
-298 AAKEMFEWETNLPE
+298 AAKDMFEWETNLPE
-312 LTSEVDAHLALISR
+312 LTNEVNAHLALISR
-326 YNYYNERMSDVTS
+326 YNYYNERMNDVTS
-339 AQQYIGYL
+339 AQQYVGYL
-347 DQTGT
+347 DQTDT

-372 SIIEKYQNLGLVM
+372 SIIEKYQNLGLIM
-385 DDWSARIDVDPLNS
+385 DDWSTRIDVDPLNS
-399 LTLIKISESD
+399 LTLIKITEND

-421 EIDVSFDGKTEVEKR
+421 EIDVSFEGKTEVEKR
-436 IDLLREVD
+436 IDLLREVE

-452 TMSMIERMITRRA
+452 TISMIERMITRRA

-474 LLQLIAEGK
+474 LMQLIAAGK

-503 QSRKHGSSASASI
+503 QARKHGSSNNASI
-516 SGNSI
+516 TGNSI
-521 IGGRIGERIKEKIG
+521 VGGRIGERIKGKIA

-567 NIRTQMNEH
+567 NIRSQMNEH
-576 DALRRRLSTMPWNR
+576 DALRRRLATMPWNR
-590 NVTLALQL
+590 NVALALQL

-625 PIEDEEFVFSAW
+625 PIEDEEFVFSPW
-637 SPAPIRKTLL
+637 SPTPIRKTLL

-662 AHEAMLEAMEPEE
+662 AHEAILESMESEVLVVDEEIEVQQEVVIEQSTLPEQDSEE
-675 QIREDGMTDNEFWED
+675 Q
-690 EKWSAAR
+690 
-697 WRWWREREARALAKQ
+697 
-712 TEKAADANMEPALED
+712 
-727 VKTEPLQQKPS
+727 VQQKLAP
-738 KSIEVSDSANIEYL
+738 KSVVSNSTDIEHL
-752 HIMMKK
+752 HIIMDK
-758 LGLSNKY
+758 LGLNDNYERQGS
-765 SQDGGVANQISEIR
+765 VAEQVQQIR
-779 RCLAKSVGIEP
+779 RSLAKNVGLEP
-790 RDIRVDRMLRLI
+790 RDVRVDRLLRLV
-802 LRLLPQSNEHD
+802 LRLLPQSNEQD
-813 GKRKVLIMKIASGLK
+813 GKRKLLIMKLATGLK
-828 RYQNWVKMRLEAR
+828 RYQNWIKLRLEAR
-841 HKAAKNNLILDSST
+841 HKAAKDNLILDSET
-855 LGKALER
+855 LGNALQR

-867 FRVPLEKDE
+867 FKVPLEKDE
-876 KVLPGFDEIE
+876 KILPGFDQIE

>member
-1 MSEDIIAETDTDW
+1 
-14 FDNHLRE
+14 
-21 WADSGWETEEIE
+21 
-33 DYLVKNSATAT
+33 
-44 EALMRVE
+44 
-51 YLIGACK
+51 
-58 QLSSRMS
+58 
-65 HKWLDR
+65 
-71 LDISGGLFDEW
+71 
-82 IEALNN
+82 
-88 PMNYDAILERYNEWA
+88 
-103 KQYRRWELILDKCR
+103 
-117 RDWEAI
+117 
-123 MLGEE
+123 
-128 RLLILARCDALDESS
+128 
-143 KPRINLLIPMMEDPN
+143 
-158 SFAKLDELL
+158 
-167 NEIEENEARQKRAVY
+167 
-182 ASIES
+182 
-187 LRSDGYDV
+187 
-195 EYIAEMNLVDALQEI
+195 
-210 GHRQKM
+210 
-216 HNLHEIIRLQI
+216 
-227 IDEIAEFDDQL
+227 
-238 AEKYE
+238 
-243 IQRKT
+243 
-248 MLNNDAENSLT
+248 
-259 DLSKQV
+259 
-265 SVMGIDLKKRLSKI
+265 
-279 NLQIADWIDSG
+279 
-290 MVFSTTRI
+290 
-298 AAKEMFEWETNLPE
+298 
-312 LTSEVDAHLALISR
+312 
-326 YNYYNERMSDVTS
+326 
-339 AQQYIGYL
+339 
-347 DQTGT
+347 
-352 LAEIVDDLELRWKD
+352 
-366 AELECY
+366 
-372 SIIEKYQNLGLVM
+372 
-385 DDWSARIDVDPLNS
+385 
-399 LTLIKISESD
+399 
-409 WQNRLNCIDRLL
+409 
-421 EIDVSFDGKTEVEKR
+421 
-436 IDLLREVD
+436 
-444 AGPEVIED
+444 
-452 TMSMIERMITRRA
+452 
-465 RHRMLLEKD
+465 MLLEKD

>member
-1 MSEDIIAETDTDW
+1 MSEDIIAETDW
-14 FDNHLRE
+14 FDNHLRD

-33 DYLVKNSATAT
+33 DYLAKNSATAT

-65 HKWLDR
+65 HKWLER
-71 LDISGGLFDEW
+71 VDISGGLFGEW

-88 PMNYDAILERYNEWA
+88 PMNYDAIIERYNEWA
-103 KQYRRWELILDKCR
+103 RQYRRWELILDKSR

-123 MLGEE
+123 MLSEE
-128 RLLILARCDALDESS
+128 RLLVLARCDALDESS

-158 SFAKLDELL
+158 SFATLDNLL
-167 NEIEENEARQKRAVY
+167 SEIEENEARQKRAVY
-182 ASIES
+182 AAIES
-187 LRSDGYDV
+187 LRNDGYDV
-195 EYIAEMNLVDALQEI
+195 EYIADMNLVEALQEI
-210 GHRQKM
+210 GNRQKM

-243 IQRKT
+243 VQRKT
-248 MLNNDAENSLT
+248 MLNNDAEISLT
-259 DLSKQV
+259 DLSEQV
-265 SVMGIDLKKRLSKI
+265 STMGLDLKKRLSKI
-279 NLQIADWIDSG
+279 NLQIADWINSG
-290 MVFSTTRI
+290 IVFSTTSI
-298 AAKEMFEWETNLPE
+298 AAKDMFEWETNLPE
-312 LTSEVDAHLALISR
+312 LTNEVNAHLALISR
-326 YNYYNERMSDVTS
+326 YNYYNERMNDVTS
-339 AQQYIGYL
+339 AQQYVGYL
-347 DQTGT
+347 DQTDT

-372 SIIEKYQNLGLVM
+372 SIIEKYQNLGLIM

-399 LTLIKISESD
+399 LTLIKITEND

-421 EIDVSFDGKTEVEKR
+421 EIDVSFEGKTEVEKR
-436 IDLLREVD
+436 IDLLREVE

-452 TMSMIERMITRRA
+452 TISMIERMITRRA

-474 LLQLIAEGK
+474 LMQLIAAGK

-503 QSRKHGSSASASI
+503 QARKHGSSNNASI
-516 SGNSI
+516 TGNSI
-521 IGGRIGERIKEKIG
+521 VGGRIGERIKGKIA

-567 NIRTQMNEH
+567 NIRSQMNEH
-576 DALRRRLSTMPWNR
+576 DALRRRLATMPWNR
-590 NVTLALQL
+590 NVALALQL

-625 PIEDEEFVFSAW
+625 PIEDEEFVFSPW

-662 AHEAMLEAMEPEE
+662 AHEAILESMESEVLVVDEEIEVQQEVVIEQSTLPEQDSEE
-675 QIREDGMTDNEFWED
+675 Q
-690 EKWSAAR
+690 
-697 WRWWREREARALAKQ
+697 
-712 TEKAADANMEPALED
+712 
-727 VKTEPLQQKPS
+727 VQQKLAP
-738 KSIEVSDSANIEYL
+738 KSVVSNSTDIEHL
-752 HIMMKK
+752 HIIMDK
-758 LGLSNKY
+758 LGLNDNYERQGS
-765 SQDGGVANQISEIR
+765 VAEQVQQIR
-779 RCLAKSVGIEP
+779 RSLAKNVGLEP
-790 RDIRVDRMLRLI
+790 RDVRVDRLLRLV
-802 LRLLPQSNEHD
+802 LRLLPQSNEQD
-813 GKRKVLIMKIASGLK
+813 GKRKLLIMKLATGLK
-828 RYQNWVKMRLEAR
+828 RYQNWIKLRLEAR
-841 HKAAKNNLILDSST
+841 HKAAKDNLILDSET
-855 LGKALER
+855 LGNALQR

-867 FRVPLEKDE
+867 FKVPLEKDE
-876 KVLPGFDEIE
+876 KILPGFDQIE

>member
-14 FDNHLRE
+14 FDNHLRD

-33 DYLVKNSATAT
+33 DYLAKNSATAT

-65 HKWLDR
+65 HKWLER
-71 LDISGGLFDEW
+71 IDISSGLFGEW

-88 PMNYDAILERYNEWA
+88 PMNYDAIIERYNEWA
-103 KQYRRWELILDKCR
+103 RQYRRWELILDKSR

-158 SFAKLDELL
+158 SFATLDNLL
-167 NEIEENEARQKRAVY
+167 SEIEENEARQKRAVY
-182 ASIES
+182 AAIES

-195 EYIAEMNLVDALQEI
+195 EYIADMNLVEALQEI

-243 IQRKT
+243 VQRKT
-248 MLNNDAENSLT
+248 MLNNDAELSLT
-259 DLSKQV
+259 DLSEQV
-265 SVMGIDLKKRLSKI
+265 SAMGLDLKKRLSKI

-290 MVFSTTRI
+290 IVFSTTSI
-298 AAKEMFEWETNLPE
+298 AAKDLFEWETNIPE
-312 LTSEVDAHLALISR
+312 LTSEVNAHLALISR
-326 YNYYNERMSDVTS
+326 YNYYNERMNDATS

-347 DQTGT
+347 DQTDT
-352 LAEIVDDLELRWKD
+352 LAEIVDELELRWKD

-399 LTLIKISESD
+399 LTLIKISEND

-436 IDLLREVD
+436 IDLLREVE

-452 TMSMIERMITRRA
+452 TIAMIERMITRRA

-474 LLQLIAEGK
+474 LMQLIAAGK

-503 QSRKHGSSASASI
+503 QARKHGSSNNASI
-516 SGNSI
+516 TGNSI
-521 IGGRIGERIKEKIG
+521 IGGRIGERIKEKIS
-535 HELNLFESAG
+535 HELNLLESAG

-552 AMFEDDPM
+552 AMFEDDPL

-567 NIRTQMNEH
+567 NIRSQMNEH

-590 NVTLALQL
+590 NVTLALEI

-603 NPLKLAEINEQIPAM
+603 NPLKLAEINEQIPTM

-625 PIEDEEFVFSAW
+625 PIEDEEFVFSPW
-637 SPAPIRKTLL
+637 SPTPIRKTLL
-647 PIPEQVLEPVDALGD
+647 PVPEQVLEPVDALGD
-662 AHEAMLEAMEPEE
+662 AHEAMLESMESEVLVVDEEIEIQQEELVVEPSESPEQDIE
-675 QIREDGMTDNEFWED
+675 
-690 EKWSAAR
+690 
-697 WRWWREREARALAKQ
+697 ER
-712 TEKAADANMEPALED
+712 
-727 VKTEPLQQKPS
+727 VQQKPAP
-738 KSIEVSDSANIEYL
+738 KSTVSNSTDIEHL
-752 HIMMKK
+752 HIIMTK
-758 LGLSNKY
+758 LGLNDSY
-765 SQDGGVANQISEIR
+765 ERQGSVAEQVQQIR
-779 RCLAKSVGIEP
+779 RSLAKNVGLEP
-790 RDIRVDRMLRLI
+790 RDIRVDRLLRLI
-802 LRLLPQSNEHD
+802 LRLLPQSNEQD
-813 GKRKVLIMKIASGLK
+813 GRRKLLIMKLATGLK
-828 RYQNWVKMRLEAR
+828 RYQNWIKRRLEAR
-841 HKAAKNNLILDSST
+841 HKAAKDNLILDSET
-855 LGKALER
+855 LGNALQR

-867 FRVPLEKDE
+867 FKVPLEKDE

>member
-1 MSEDIIAETDTDW
+1 MSEDVIAETDTDW
-14 FDNHLRE
+14 FDNHLRD

-33 DYLVKNSATAT
+33 NYLVKNSATAT

-65 HKWLDR
+65 HKWLER
-71 LDISGGLFDEW
+71 IDISGGLFSEW

-88 PMNYDAILERYNEWA
+88 PMNYDAIVERYNEWA
-103 KQYRRWELILDKCR
+103 RQYRRWELILDKCR

-143 KPRINLLIPMMEDPN
+143 KPRINLLIPMMEDPD
-158 SFAKLDELL
+158 SFATLDNLL
-167 NEIEENEARQKRAVY
+167 SEIEENEARQKRAVY

-195 EYIAEMNLVDALQEI
+195 EYIAEMNLVEALQEI

-248 MLNNDAENSLT
+248 MLYNDAKISLT
-259 DLSKQV
+259 DLSEQV
-265 SVMGIDLKKRLSKI
+265 SAMGLDLKKRLSKI

-290 MVFSTTRI
+290 IVFSTTSI
-298 AAKEMFEWETNLPE
+298 AAKDMFEWETNLPE
-312 LTSEVDAHLALISR
+312 LTSEVNAHLALISR
-326 YNYYNERMSDVTS
+326 YTYYNERMNDVTS
-339 AQQYIGYL
+339 AQQYVGYL
-347 DQTGT
+347 DQTDT

-372 SIIEKYQNLGLVM
+372 SIIEKYQNLGLIM
-385 DDWSARIDVDPLNS
+385 DDWGARIDVDPLNS
-399 LTLIKISESD
+399 LTLIKITEND
-409 WQNRLNCIDRLL
+409 WQNRLNCIDQLL
-421 EIDVSFDGKTEVEKR
+421 EIDVSFDGKIEVEKR
-436 IDLLREVD
+436 IDLLREVE

-452 TMSMIERMITRRA
+452 TVSMIERMITRRA

-474 LLQLIAEGK
+474 LMQLIADGK

-503 QSRKHGSSASASI
+503 QSRKHGSSANASI
-516 SGNSI
+516 TGNSI

-552 AMFEDDPM
+552 AMFEDDPL

-567 NIRTQMNEH
+567 SVRGQMNEH

-603 NPLKLAEINEQIPAM
+603 NPLKLAKINKQIPAM

-625 PIEDEEFVFSAW
+625 PIEDEDFVFHPW

-662 AHEAMLEAMEPEE
+662 AHEAMLESMESEVLVVDEE
-675 QIREDGMTDNEFWED
+675 IEAQQEELVD
-690 EKWSAAR
+690 EQSPSS
-697 WRWWREREARALAKQ
+697 KQ
-712 TEKAADANMEPALED
+712 DIEEE
-727 VKTEPLQQKPS
+727 VQQKLAP
-738 KSIEVSDSANIEYL
+738 KSAVSNSTDIEHL
-752 HIMMKK
+752 HIIMNK
-758 LGLSNKY
+758 LGLNDSY
-765 SQDGGVANQISEIR
+765 ERQDAVAEQVQQIR
-779 RCLAKSVGIEP
+779 RSLAKNVGLEP
-790 RDIRVDRMLRLI
+790 RDIRVDRLLRLI
-802 LRLLPQSNEHD
+802 LRLLPQSNEQD
-813 GKRKVLIMKIASGLK
+813 GRRKLLIMKLATGLK
-828 RYQNWVKMRLEAR
+828 RYKNWIKRRLEAR
-841 HKAAKNNLILDSST
+841 HKAAKDSLILDSIT
-855 LGKALER
+855 LGNALQR

-867 FRVPLEKDE
+867 FKVPLQKDE
-876 KVLPGFDEIE
+876 KKLPGFDEIE

-893 ILLSTLNLDSASGV
+893 VLLSTLNLDSASGV

>member
-14 FDNHLRE
+14 FDNHLRD
-21 WADSGWETEEIE
+21 WADSGWETGEIE
-33 DYLVKNSATAT
+33 DYLAKNSATAT

-65 HKWLDR
+65 HKWLER
-71 LDISGGLFDEW
+71 LDISGGLFGEW

-88 PMNYDAILERYNEWA
+88 PMNYEAIIERYNEWA
-103 KQYRRWELILDKCR
+103 RQYRRWELILDKCR

-128 RLLILARCDALDESS
+128 RLLILARCDSLDESS

-158 SFAKLDELL
+158 SFATLDNLL
-167 NEIEENEARQKRAVY
+167 SEIEENEARQKRAVY

-195 EYIAEMNLVDALQEI
+195 EYIVEMNLVDALQEI

-243 IQRKT
+243 NQRKT
-248 MLNNDAENSLT
+248 MLNSDAETSLT

-265 SVMGIDLKKRLSKI
+265 STIGLDLKKRLSKI
-279 NLQIADWIDSG
+279 NLQIGDWIDAG

-298 AAKEMFEWETNLPE
+298 TAKDMFEWETNLPE
-312 LTSEVDAHLALISR
+312 LTSEVNTHLALISR
-326 YNYYNERMSDVTS
+326 YNYYNERMNDVAS
-339 AQQYIGYL
+339 AQQYVGYL
-347 DQTGT
+347 DQTET
-352 LAEIVDDLELRWKD
+352 LSEIVDDLELRWKD

-385 DDWSARIDVDPLNS
+385 DDWSARIEVDPLNS
-399 LTLIKISESD
+399 LTLIKISEND
-409 WQNRLNCIDRLL
+409 WQNRLDCIDRLL

-436 IDLLREVD
+436 IDLLREVE

-452 TMSMIERMITRRA
+452 TVSMIERMITRRA

-474 LLQLIAEGK
+474 LMQLIAAGK

-503 QSRKHGSSASASI
+503 QARKHGSSANASI
-516 SGNSI
+516 TGNSI

-545 WYINELN
+545 WYINELK

-567 NIRTQMNEH
+567 SIREQMNEH
-576 DALRRRLSTMPWNR
+576 DALRRRLSSMPWNR
-590 NVTLALQL
+590 NIPLALQI
-598 QEEMR
+598 QEDMR
-603 NPLKLAEINEQIPAM
+603 NPLKLAKIKEQIPTL

-625 PIEDEEFVFSAW
+625 PIEDEEFVFSPW

-662 AHEAMLEAMEPEE
+662 AHEAMLESMESEALIVDEEAEVLQEEELVVEQSAPEE
-675 QIREDGMTDNEFWED
+675 QDNDEQIQKKLAPKSTVSNSTD
-690 EKWSAAR
+690 
-697 WRWWREREARALAKQ
+697 
-712 TEKAADANMEPALED
+712 
-727 VKTEPLQQKPS
+727 
-738 KSIEVSDSANIEYL
+738 IEHL
-752 HIMMKK
+752 HIIMNK
-758 LGLSNKY
+758 LGLNDSY
-765 SQDGGVANQISEIR
+765 ERQGSVAEQVQQIR
-779 RCLAKSVGIEP
+779 RSLAKNVGLEP
-790 RDIRVDRMLRLI
+790 RDIRVDRLLRLI
-802 LRLLPQSNEHD
+802 LRLLPQSNQQD
-813 GKRKVLIMKIASGLK
+813 GRRKLLIMKLATGLK
-828 RYQNWVKMRLEAR
+828 RYQNWIIRRLEAR
-841 HKAAKNNLILDSST
+841 HKAAKDNLILDSET
-855 LGKALER
+855 LGNALQR

-867 FRVPLEKDE
+867 FKVPLEKDE
-876 KVLPGFDEIE
+876 KILPGFEEIE

>member
-1 MSEDIIAETDTDW
+1 MSEDVIAETDTDW
-14 FDNHLRE
+14 FENHLRNWTDE
-21 WADSGWETEEIE
+21 GWETQEIE
-33 DYLVKNSATAT
+33 DYLAKKSATAT
-44 EALMRVE
+44 EAIMHVE
-51 YLIGACK
+51 YLIGSCK

-82 IEALNN
+82 IDALNN

-326 YNYYNERMSDVTS
+326 YNYYNERMNDVTS

-436 IDLLREVD
+436 IDLLREVE

-452 TMSMIERMITRRA
+452 TISMIERMITRRA

-516 SGNSI
+516 TGNSI

-662 AHEAMLEAMEPEE
+662 AHEAMLESMESKPLVVDEE
-675 QIREDGMTDNEFWED
+675 IVLPVQEEPVVEQ
-690 EKWSAAR
+690 SA
-697 WRWWREREARALAKQ
+697 
-712 TEKAADANMEPALED
+712 PLEQD
-727 VKTEPLQQKPS
+727 VEEEIQQKLAP
-738 KSIEVSDSANIEYL
+738 KSVVSNSADIEHL
-752 HIMMKK
+752 HIIMDK
-758 LGLSNKY
+758 LGLNDSY
-765 SQDGGVANQISEIR
+765 ERQGSVAEQVQQIR
-779 RCLAKSVGIEP
+779 RSLAKNVGLEP
-790 RDIRVDRMLRLI
+790 RDVRVDRLLRLV

-813 GKRKVLIMKIASGLK
+813 GKRKLLIMKVATGLK
-828 RYQNWVKMRLEAR
+828 RYQNWIKRRLEAR
-841 HKAAKNNLILDSST
+841 HKAAKDNLILDSIT
-855 LGKALER
+855 LGNALQR

-867 FRVPLEKDE
+867 FKVPLEKDE
-876 KVLPGFDEIE
+876 KILPGFDEID

>member
-14 FDNHLRE
+14 FDNHLRD

-65 HKWLDR
+65 HKWLER
-71 LDISGGLFDEW
+71 IDISGGLFGEW

-88 PMNYDAILERYNEWA
+88 PMNYDAIIERYNEWA
-103 KQYRRWELILDKCR
+103 RQYRRWELVLDKCR

-128 RLLILARCDALDESS
+128 RLLILARCDALDDSS

-158 SFAKLDELL
+158 SFATLDNLL
-167 NEIEENEARQKRAVY
+167 SEIEENEARQKRAVY
-182 ASIES
+182 AAIES

-195 EYIAEMNLVDALQEI
+195 EYIADMNLVEALQEI

-243 IQRKT
+243 VQRKT
-248 MLNNDAENSLT
+248 MLNNDAEISLT
-259 DLSKQV
+259 DLSEQV
-265 SVMGIDLKKRLSKI
+265 SAMGLDLKKRLSKI

-290 MVFSTTRI
+290 IVFSTTSI
-298 AAKEMFEWETNLPE
+298 AAKDLFEWETNLPE
-312 LTSEVDAHLALISR
+312 LTSEVNDHLALISR
-326 YNYYNERMSDVTS
+326 YNYYNERMNDVTS
-339 AQQYIGYL
+339 AQQYVGYL
-347 DQTGT
+347 DQTDT

-399 LTLIKISESD
+399 LTLIKISEND
-409 WQNRLNCIDRLL
+409 WQNRLTCIDQLL
-421 EIDVSFDGKTEVEKR
+421 EIDVSFDGKSKVEKR
-436 IDLLREVD
+436 IDLLREVE

-452 TMSMIERMITRRA
+452 TVSMIERMITRRA

-474 LLQLIAEGK
+474 LMQLIAAGK

-503 QSRKHGSSASASI
+503 QARKHGSSNNASI
-516 SGNSI
+516 TGNSI
-521 IGGRIGERIKEKIG
+521 IGGRIGERIKEKIS
-535 HELNLFESAG
+535 HELNLLESAG

-552 AMFEDDPM
+552 AMFEDDPL

-567 NIRTQMNEH
+567 NIRSQMNEH

-590 NVTLALQL
+590 NVTLALEI

-603 NPLKLAEINEQIPAM
+603 NPLKLAEINEQIPTM

-625 PIEDEEFVFSAW
+625 PIEDEEFVFSPW
-637 SPAPIRKTLL
+637 SPTPIRKTLL
-647 PIPEQVLEPVDALGD
+647 PVPEQVLEPVDALGD
-662 AHEAMLEAMEPEE
+662 AHEAMLESMESEVLVVDEVIEIQQEESVVEQSESPEQDIEE
-675 QIREDGMTDNEFWED
+675 Q
-690 EKWSAAR
+690 
-697 WRWWREREARALAKQ
+697 
-712 TEKAADANMEPALED
+712 
-727 VKTEPLQQKPS
+727 VQQKPTP
-738 KSIEVSDSANIEYL
+738 KSTVSNSTDIEHL
-752 HIMMKK
+752 HIIMNK
-758 LGLSNKY
+758 LGLNDSY
-765 SQDGGVANQISEIR
+765 EHQGSVAEQVQQIR
-779 RCLAKSVGIEP
+779 RSLAKNVGLEP
-790 RDIRVDRMLRLI
+790 RDIRVDRLLRLI
-802 LRLLPQSNEHD
+802 LRLLPQSNEQD
-813 GKRKVLIMKIASGLK
+813 GRRKLLIMKLATGLK
-828 RYQNWVKMRLEAR
+828 RYQNWIKRRLEAR
-841 HKAAKNNLILDSST
+841 HKAAKDNLMLDSET
-855 LGKALER
+855 LGNALQR

-867 FRVPLEKDE
+867 FKVPLEKDE

>member
-14 FDNHLRE
+14 FDNHLRD
-21 WADSGWETEEIE
+21 WADSGWETGEIE
-33 DYLVKNSATAT
+33 DYLAKNSATAT

-65 HKWLDR
+65 HKWLER
-71 LDISGGLFDEW
+71 LDISGGLFGEW

-88 PMNYDAILERYNEWA
+88 PMNYEAIIERYNEWA
-103 KQYRRWELILDKCR
+103 RQYRRWELILDKCR

-158 SFAKLDELL
+158 SFATLDNLL
-167 NEIEENEARQKRAVY
+167 SEIEENEARQKRAVY

-195 EYIAEMNLVDALQEI
+195 EYIVEMNLVDALQEI

-243 IQRKT
+243 NQRKT
-248 MLNNDAENSLT
+248 MLNSDAETSLT

-265 SVMGIDLKKRLSKI
+265 STIGLDLKKRLSKI
-279 NLQIADWIDSG
+279 NLQIGDWIDAG

-298 AAKEMFEWETNLPE
+298 TAKDMFEWETNLPE
-312 LTSEVDAHLALISR
+312 LTSEVNTHLALISR
-326 YNYYNERMSDVTS
+326 YNYYNERMNDVAS
-339 AQQYIGYL
+339 AQQYVGYL
-347 DQTGT
+347 DQTET
-352 LAEIVDDLELRWKD
+352 LSEIVDDLELRWKD

-385 DDWSARIDVDPLNS
+385 DDWSARIEVDPLNS
-399 LTLIKISESD
+399 LTLIKISEND
-409 WQNRLNCIDRLL
+409 WQNRLDCIDRLL

-436 IDLLREVD
+436 IDLLREVE

-452 TMSMIERMITRRA
+452 TVSMIERMITRRA

-474 LLQLIAEGK
+474 LMQLIAAGK

-503 QSRKHGSSASASI
+503 QARKHGSSANASI
-516 SGNSI
+516 TGNSI

-545 WYINELN
+545 WYINELK

-567 NIRTQMNEH
+567 SIREQMNEH
-576 DALRRRLSTMPWNR
+576 DALRRRLSSMPWNR
-590 NVTLALQL
+590 NIPLALQI
-598 QEEMR
+598 QEDMR
-603 NPLKLAEINEQIPAM
+603 NPLKLAKIKEQIPTL

-625 PIEDEEFVFSAW
+625 PIEDEEFVFSPW

-662 AHEAMLEAMEPEE
+662 AHEAMLESMESEALIVDEEAEVLQEEELVVEQSTPEE
-675 QIREDGMTDNEFWED
+675 QDNDEQIQKKLAPKSTVSNSTD
-690 EKWSAAR
+690 
-697 WRWWREREARALAKQ
+697 
-712 TEKAADANMEPALED
+712 
-727 VKTEPLQQKPS
+727 
-738 KSIEVSDSANIEYL
+738 IEHL
-752 HIMMKK
+752 HIIMNK
-758 LGLSNKY
+758 LGLNDSY
-765 SQDGGVANQISEIR
+765 ERQGSVAEQVQQIR
-779 RCLAKSVGIEP
+779 RSLAKNVGLEP
-790 RDIRVDRMLRLI
+790 RDIRVDRLLRLI
-802 LRLLPQSNEHD
+802 LRLLPQSNQQD
-813 GKRKVLIMKIASGLK
+813 GRRKLLIMKLATGLK
-828 RYQNWVKMRLEAR
+828 RYQNWIIRRLEAR
-841 HKAAKNNLILDSST
+841 HKAAKDNLILDSET
-855 LGKALER
+855 LGNALQR

-867 FRVPLEKDE
+867 FKVPLEKDE
-876 KVLPGFDEIE
+876 KILPGFEEIE

>member
-14 FDNHLRE
+14 FDNHLRD

-33 DYLVKNSATAT
+33 EYLVKNSATAT
-44 EALMRVE
+44 EALMSVE

-71 LDISGGLFDEW
+71 LDISGGLFGEW

-88 PMNYDAILERYNEWA
+88 PMNYDAIVERYNEWA

-143 KPRINLLIPMMEDPN
+143 KPRINLLIPMMEDPT
-158 SFAKLDELL
+158 SFATLDNLL

-182 ASIES
+182 AAIES

-195 EYIAEMNLVDALQEI
+195 EYIAEMSLVDALQEI

-248 MLNNDAENSLT
+248 MLNNDAEIPLT
-259 DLSKQV
+259 DLSKQI
-265 SVMGIDLKKRLSKI
+265 SAMGLDLKKRLSKI
-279 NLQIADWIDSG
+279 NLQIAEWVDSG
-290 MVFSTTRI
+290 IVFSTASI

-312 LTSEVDAHLALISR
+312 LTSEVNAHIALISR
-326 YNYYNERMSDVTS
+326 YNYYNERMNDVTP

-347 DQTGT
+347 DQTDT
-352 LAEIVDDLELRWKD
+352 LSEIVDDLELRWKD

-385 DDWSARIDVDPLNS
+385 DDWSARIDIDPLNS
-399 LTLIKISESD
+399 LTLIKIGESD
-409 WQNRLNCIDRLL
+409 WQNRLDCVDRLL
-421 EIDVSFDGKTEVEKR
+421 ELDVSFDGKTEVEKR
-436 IDLLREVD
+436 IDLLREVE

-452 TMSMIERMITRRA
+452 TRLMIERMITRRA

-474 LLQLIAEGK
+474 LMQLIAAGK

-503 QSRKHGSSASASI
+503 QSRKHGSSANASI
-516 SGNSI
+516 TGNSI

-567 NIRTQMNEH
+567 NIRSQMNEH
-576 DALRRRLSTMPWNR
+576 DALRRRLSSMPWNR

-625 PIEDEEFVFSAW
+625 PIEDEEFVFSPW
-637 SPAPIRKTLL
+637 SPSPIRKTLL
-647 PIPEQVLEPVDALGD
+647 PVPEQVLEPVDALGD
-662 AHEAMLEAMEPEE
+662 AHEAMLESMESKPLVVDEE
-675 QIREDGMTDNEFWED
+675 IVLPVQEEAVVEQ
-690 EKWSAAR
+690 SA
-697 WRWWREREARALAKQ
+697 
-712 TEKAADANMEPALED
+712 PLEQD
-727 VKTEPLQQKPS
+727 VEEEIQQKLAP
-738 KSIEVSDSANIEYL
+738 KSVVSNSTNIEHL
-752 HIMMKK
+752 HIIMDK
-758 LGLSNKY
+758 LGLNDSYEKQG
-765 SQDGGVANQISEIR
+765 SVAEQVQQIR
-779 RCLAKSVGIEP
+779 RSLAKNVGLEP
-790 RDIRVDRMLRLI
+790 RDVRVDRLLRLV
-802 LRLLPQSNEHD
+802 LRLLPQSNEQD
-813 GKRKVLIMKIASGLK
+813 GKRKLLIMKVATGLK
-828 RYQNWVKMRLEAR
+828 RYQNWIKRRLEAR
-841 HKAAKNNLILDSST
+841 HKAAKDNLILDSIT
-855 LGKALER
+855 LGNALQR

-867 FRVPLEKDE
+867 FKVPLEKDE
-876 KVLPGFDEIE
+876 KILPGFDEIE

>member
-1 MSEDIIAETDTDW
+1 MSEDIIAETDW
-14 FDNHLRE
+14 FDNHLRD

-33 DYLVKNSATAT
+33 DYLAKNSATAT

-71 LDISGGLFDEW
+71 VDISGGLFGEW

-88 PMNYDAILERYNEWA
+88 PMNYDAIIERYNEWA
-103 KQYRRWELILDKCR
+103 RQYRRWELILDKSR

-123 MLGEE
+123 MLSEE
-128 RLLILARCDALDESS
+128 RLLVLARCDALDESS

-158 SFAKLDELL
+158 SFATLDNLL
-167 NEIEENEARQKRAVY
+167 SEIEENEARQKRAVY
-182 ASIES
+182 AAIES
-187 LRSDGYDV
+187 LRNDGYDV
-195 EYIAEMNLVDALQEI
+195 EYIADMNLVEALQEI
-210 GHRQKM
+210 GNRQKM

-243 IQRKT
+243 VQRKT
-248 MLNNDAENSLT
+248 MLNNDAEISLT
-259 DLSKQV
+259 DLSEQV
-265 SVMGIDLKKRLSKI
+265 STMGLDLKKRLSKI

-290 MVFSTTRI
+290 IVFSTTSI
-298 AAKEMFEWETNLPE
+298 AAKDMFEWETNLPE
-312 LTSEVDAHLALISR
+312 LTNEVNAHLALISR
-326 YNYYNERMSDVTS
+326 YNYYNERMNDVTS
-339 AQQYIGYL
+339 AQQYVGYL
-347 DQTGT
+347 DQTDT

-372 SIIEKYQNLGLVM
+372 SIIEKYQNLGLIM

-399 LTLIKISESD
+399 LTLIKITEND

-421 EIDVSFDGKTEVEKR
+421 EIDVSFEGKTEVEKR
-436 IDLLREVD
+436 IDLLREVE

-452 TMSMIERMITRRA
+452 TISMIERMITRRA

-474 LLQLIAEGK
+474 LMQLIAAGK

-503 QSRKHGSSASASI
+503 QARKHGSSNNASI
-516 SGNSI
+516 TGNSI
-521 IGGRIGERIKEKIG
+521 VGGRIGERIKGKIA

-567 NIRTQMNEH
+567 NIRSQMNEH
-576 DALRRRLSTMPWNR
+576 DALRRRLATMPWNR
-590 NVTLALQL
+590 NVALALQL

-625 PIEDEEFVFSAW
+625 PIEDEEFVFSPW
-637 SPAPIRKTLL
+637 SPTPIRKTLL
-647 PIPEQVLEPVDALGD
+647 PIPEQILEPVDALGD
-662 AHEAMLEAMEPEE
+662 AHEAILESMESEVQVVDEEIEVQQEVVIEQSTLPEQDSEE
-675 QIREDGMTDNEFWED
+675 Q
-690 EKWSAAR
+690 
-697 WRWWREREARALAKQ
+697 
-712 TEKAADANMEPALED
+712 
-727 VKTEPLQQKPS
+727 VQQKLAP
-738 KSIEVSDSANIEYL
+738 KSVVSNSTDIEHL
-752 HIMMKK
+752 HIIMDK
-758 LGLSNKY
+758 LGLNDNYERQGS
-765 SQDGGVANQISEIR
+765 VAEQVQQIR
-779 RCLAKSVGIEP
+779 RSLAKNVGLEP
-790 RDIRVDRMLRLI
+790 RDVRVDRLLRLV
-802 LRLLPQSNEHD
+802 LRLLPQSNEQD
-813 GKRKVLIMKIASGLK
+813 GKRKLLIMKLATGLK
-828 RYQNWVKMRLEAR
+828 RYQNWIKLRLEAR
-841 HKAAKNNLILDSST
+841 HKAAKDNLILDSET
-855 LGKALER
+855 LGNALQR

-867 FRVPLEKDE
+867 FKVPLEKDE
-876 KVLPGFDEIE
+876 KILPGFDQIE

>member
-1 MSEDIIAETDTDW
+1 MSEDIIAETDW
-14 FDNHLRE
+14 FDNHLRD

-33 DYLVKNSATAT
+33 DYLAKNSATAT

-71 LDISGGLFDEW
+71 VDISGGLFGEW

-88 PMNYDAILERYNEWA
+88 PMNYDAIIERYNEWA
-103 KQYRRWELILDKCR
+103 RQYRRWELILDKSR

-123 MLGEE
+123 MLSEE
-128 RLLILARCDALDESS
+128 RLLVLARCDALDESS

-158 SFAKLDELL
+158 SFATLDNLL
-167 NEIEENEARQKRAVY
+167 SEIEENEARQKRAVY
-182 ASIES
+182 AAIES
-187 LRSDGYDV
+187 LRNDGYDV
-195 EYIAEMNLVDALQEI
+195 EYIADMNLVEALQEI
-210 GHRQKM
+210 GNRQKM

-243 IQRKT
+243 VQRKT
-248 MLNNDAENSLT
+248 MLNNDAEISLT
-259 DLSKQV
+259 DLSEQV
-265 SVMGIDLKKRLSKI
+265 STMGLDLKKRLSKI

-290 MVFSTTRI
+290 IVFSTTSI
-298 AAKEMFEWETNLPE
+298 AAKDMFEWETNLPE
-312 LTSEVDAHLALISR
+312 LTNEVNAHLALISR
-326 YNYYNERMSDVTS
+326 YNYYNERMNDVTS
-339 AQQYIGYL
+339 AQQYVGYL
-347 DQTGT
+347 DQTDT

-372 SIIEKYQNLGLVM
+372 SIIEKYQNLGLIM

-399 LTLIKISESD
+399 LTLIKITEND

-421 EIDVSFDGKTEVEKR
+421 KIDVSFEGKTEVEKR
-436 IDLLREVD
+436 IDLLREVE

-452 TMSMIERMITRRA
+452 TISMIERMITRRA

-474 LLQLIAEGK
+474 LMQLIAAGK

-503 QSRKHGSSASASI
+503 QARKHGSSNNASI
-516 SGNSI
+516 TGNSI
-521 IGGRIGERIKEKIG
+521 VGGRIGERIKGKIA

-567 NIRTQMNEH
+567 NIRSQMNEH
-576 DALRRRLSTMPWNR
+576 DALRRRLATMPWNR
-590 NVTLALQL
+590 NVALALQL

-625 PIEDEEFVFSAW
+625 PIEDEEFVFSPW

-662 AHEAMLEAMEPEE
+662 AHEAILESMESEVLVVDEEIEVQQEVVIEQSTLPEQDSEE
-675 QIREDGMTDNEFWED
+675 Q
-690 EKWSAAR
+690 
-697 WRWWREREARALAKQ
+697 
-712 TEKAADANMEPALED
+712 
-727 VKTEPLQQKPS
+727 VQQKLAP
-738 KSIEVSDSANIEYL
+738 KSVVSNSTDIEHL
-752 HIMMKK
+752 HIIMDK
-758 LGLSNKY
+758 LGLNDNYERQGS
-765 SQDGGVANQISEIR
+765 VAEQVQQIR
-779 RCLAKSVGIEP
+779 RSLAKNVGLEP
-790 RDIRVDRMLRLI
+790 RDVRVDRLLRLV
-802 LRLLPQSNEHD
+802 LRLPPQSNEQD
-813 GKRKVLIMKIASGLK
+813 GKRKLLIMKLATGLK
-828 RYQNWVKMRLEAR
+828 RYQNWIKLRLEAR
-841 HKAAKNNLILDSST
+841 HKAAKDNLILDSET
-855 LGKALER
+855 LGNALQR

-867 FRVPLEKDE
+867 FKVPLEKDE
-876 KVLPGFDEIE
+876 KILPGFDEIE

>member
-1 MSEDIIAETDTDW
+1 MSEDIIAETDW
-14 FDNHLRE
+14 FDNHLRD

-33 DYLVKNSATAT
+33 DYLAKNSATAT

-71 LDISGGLFDEW
+71 VDISGGLFGEW

-88 PMNYDAILERYNEWA
+88 PMNYDAIIERYNEWA
-103 KQYRRWELILDKCR
+103 RRYRRWELILDKSR

-123 MLGEE
+123 MLSEE
-128 RLLILARCDALDESS
+128 RLLVLARCDALDESS

-158 SFAKLDELL
+158 SFATLDNLL
-167 NEIEENEARQKRAVY
+167 SEIEENEARQKRAVY
-182 ASIES
+182 AAIES
-187 LRSDGYDV
+187 LRNDGYDV
-195 EYIAEMNLVDALQEI
+195 EYIADMNLVEALQEI
-210 GHRQKM
+210 GNRQKM

-243 IQRKT
+243 VQRKT
-248 MLNNDAENSLT
+248 MLNNDAEISLT
-259 DLSKQV
+259 DLSEQV
-265 SVMGIDLKKRLSKI
+265 STMGLDLKKRLSKI

-290 MVFSTTRI
+290 IVFSTTSI
-298 AAKEMFEWETNLPE
+298 AAKDMFEWETNLPE
-312 LTSEVDAHLALISR
+312 LTNEVNAHLALISR
-326 YNYYNERMSDVTS
+326 YNYYNERMNDVTS
-339 AQQYIGYL
+339 AQQYVGYL
-347 DQTGT
+347 DQTDT

-372 SIIEKYQNLGLVM
+372 SIIEKYQNLGLIM

-399 LTLIKISESD
+399 LTLIKITEND

-421 EIDVSFDGKTEVEKR
+421 EIDVSFEGKTEVEKR
-436 IDLLREVD
+436 IDLLREVE

-452 TMSMIERMITRRA
+452 TISMIERMITRRA

-474 LLQLIAEGK
+474 LMQLIAAGK

-503 QSRKHGSSASASI
+503 QARKHGSSNNASI
-516 SGNSI
+516 TGNSI
-521 IGGRIGERIKEKIG
+521 VGGRIGERIKGKIA

-567 NIRTQMNEH
+567 NIRSQMNEH
-576 DALRRRLSTMPWNR
+576 DALRRRLATMPWNR
-590 NVTLALQL
+590 NVALALQL

-625 PIEDEEFVFSAW
+625 PIEDEEFVFSPW
-637 SPAPIRKTLL
+637 SPTPIRKTLL
-647 PIPEQVLEPVDALGD
+647 PIPEQILEPVDALGD
-662 AHEAMLEAMEPEE
+662 AHEAILESMESEVQVVDEEIEVQQEVVIEQSTLPEQDSEE
-675 QIREDGMTDNEFWED
+675 Q
-690 EKWSAAR
+690 
-697 WRWWREREARALAKQ
+697 
-712 TEKAADANMEPALED
+712 
-727 VKTEPLQQKPS
+727 VQQKLAP
-738 KSIEVSDSANIEYL
+738 KSVVSNSTDIEHL
-752 HIMMKK
+752 HIIMDK
-758 LGLSNKY
+758 LGLKDSY
-765 SQDGGVANQISEIR
+765 ERQGSVAEQVQQIR
-779 RCLAKSVGIEP
+779 RSLAKNVGLEP
-790 RDIRVDRMLRLI
+790 RDVRVDRLLRLV
-802 LRLLPQSNEHD
+802 LRLLPQSNEQD
-813 GKRKVLIMKIASGLK
+813 GKRKLLIMKLATGLK
-828 RYQNWVKMRLEAR
+828 RYQNWIKLRLEAR
-841 HKAAKNNLILDSST
+841 HKAAKDNLILDSET
-855 LGKALER
+855 LGNALQR

-867 FRVPLEKDE
+867 FKVPLEKDE
-876 KVLPGFDEIE
+876 KILPGFDQIE

>member
-14 FDNHLRE
+14 FDNHLRD

-33 DYLVKNSATAT
+33 DYLAKNSATAT

-65 HKWLDR
+65 HKWLER
-71 LDISGGLFDEW
+71 IDISGGLFGEW

-88 PMNYDAILERYNEWA
+88 PMNYDAIIERYNEWA
-103 KQYRRWELILDKCR
+103 RQYRRWELVLDKCR

-158 SFAKLDELL
+158 SFATLDNLL
-167 NEIEENEARQKRAVY
+167 SEIEENEARQKRAVY
-182 ASIES
+182 AAIES

-195 EYIAEMNLVDALQEI
+195 EYIADMNLVEALQEI

-243 IQRKT
+243 VQRKT
-248 MLNNDAENSLT
+248 MLNNDAELSLT
-259 DLSKQV
+259 DLSEQV
-265 SVMGIDLKKRLSKI
+265 SAMGLDLKKRLSKI

-290 MVFSTTRI
+290 IVFSTTSI
-298 AAKEMFEWETNLPE
+298 AAKDLFEWETNIPE
-312 LTSEVDAHLALISR
+312 LTSEVNAHLALISR
-326 YNYYNERMSDVTS
+326 YNYYNERMNDATS

-347 DQTGT
+347 DQTDT
-352 LAEIVDDLELRWKD
+352 LAEIVDELELRWKD

-399 LTLIKISESD
+399 LTLIKISEND

-436 IDLLREVD
+436 IDLLREVE

-452 TMSMIERMITRRA
+452 TISMIERMITRRA

-474 LLQLIAEGK
+474 LMQLIAAGK

-503 QSRKHGSSASASI
+503 QARKHGSSNNASI
-516 SGNSI
+516 TGNSI
-521 IGGRIGERIKEKIG
+521 IGGRIGERIKEKIS
-535 HELNLFESAG
+535 HELNLLESAG

-552 AMFEDDPM
+552 AMFEDDPL

-567 NIRTQMNEH
+567 NIRSQMNEH

-590 NVTLALQL
+590 NVTLALEI

-603 NPLKLAEINEQIPAM
+603 NPLKLAEINEQIPTM

-625 PIEDEEFVFSAW
+625 PIEDEEFVFSPW
-637 SPAPIRKTLL
+637 SPTPIRKTLL
-647 PIPEQVLEPVDALGD
+647 PVPEQVLEPVDALGD
-662 AHEAMLEAMEPEE
+662 AHEAMLESMESEVLVVDEEIEIQQEELVVEPSESPEQDIE
-675 QIREDGMTDNEFWED
+675 
-690 EKWSAAR
+690 
-697 WRWWREREARALAKQ
+697 ER
-712 TEKAADANMEPALED
+712 
-727 VKTEPLQQKPS
+727 VQQKPAP
-738 KSIEVSDSANIEYL
+738 KSTVSNSTDIEHL
-752 HIMMKK
+752 HIIMTK
-758 LGLSNKY
+758 LGLNDSY
-765 SQDGGVANQISEIR
+765 ERQGSVAEQVQQIR
-779 RCLAKSVGIEP
+779 RSLAKNVGLEP
-790 RDIRVDRMLRLI
+790 RDIRVDRLLRLI
-802 LRLLPQSNEHD
+802 LRLLPQSNEQD
-813 GKRKVLIMKIASGLK
+813 GRRKLLIMKLATGLK
-828 RYQNWVKMRLEAR
+828 RYQNWIKRRLEAR
-841 HKAAKNNLILDSST
+841 HKAAKDNLILDSET
-855 LGKALER
+855 LGNALQR

-867 FRVPLEKDE
+867 FKVPLEKDE

>member
-1 MSEDIIAETDTDW
+1 MSEDVIAETDTDW
-14 FDNHLRE
+14 FENHLRNWTDE
-21 WADSGWETEEIE
+21 GWETQEIE
-33 DYLVKNSATAT
+33 DYLAKKSATAT
-44 EALMRVE
+44 EAIMHVE
-51 YLIGACK
+51 YLIGSCK

-167 NEIEENEARQKRAVY
+167 SEIEENEARQKRAVY

-312 LTSEVDAHLALISR
+312 LTSDVDAHLALISR
-326 YNYYNERMSDVTS
+326 YNYYNERMNDVTS

-436 IDLLREVD
+436 IDLLREVE

-452 TMSMIERMITRRA
+452 TISMIERMITRRA

-493 SLAEFEGFVA
+493 SVADFEGFVA

-516 SGNSI
+516 SGFSI
-521 IGGRIGERIKEKIG
+521 IGG
-535 HELNLFESAG
+535 
-545 WYINELN
+545 
-552 AMFEDDPM
+552 
-560 RVARLLS
+560 
-567 NIRTQMNEH
+567 
-576 DALRRRLSTMPWNR
+576 
-590 NVTLALQL
+590 
-598 QEEMR
+598 
-603 NPLKLAEINEQIPAM
+603 
-618 MKELAQM
+618 
-625 PIEDEEFVFSAW
+625 
-637 SPAPIRKTLL
+637 
-647 PIPEQVLEPVDALGD
+647 
-662 AHEAMLEAMEPEE
+662 
-675 QIREDGMTDNEFWED
+675 
-690 EKWSAAR
+690 
-697 WRWWREREARALAKQ
+697 
-712 TEKAADANMEPALED
+712 
-727 VKTEPLQQKPS
+727 
-738 KSIEVSDSANIEYL
+738 
-752 HIMMKK
+752 
-758 LGLSNKY
+758 
-765 SQDGGVANQISEIR
+765 
-779 RCLAKSVGIEP
+779 
-790 RDIRVDRMLRLI
+790 
-802 LRLLPQSNEHD
+802 
-813 GKRKVLIMKIASGLK
+813 
-828 RYQNWVKMRLEAR
+828 
-841 HKAAKNNLILDSST
+841 
-855 LGKALER
+855 
-862 IPGPG
+862 
-867 FRVPLEKDE
+867 
-876 KVLPGFDEIE
+876 
-886 ELSAEVE
+886 
-893 ILLSTLNLDSASGV
+893 
-907 VVSAQ
+907 